1 MRKSIKLGALGAG
14 GVAALALAGAALL
27 PAGAETEPQDD
38 STAMQEQRMHGGR
51 EDHLREALADLVE
64 DGTLTQDAADAVVEA
79 LAEQGGPREDGR
91 GREGGRGGMPLDAAA
106 EALGLTAEELRE
118 ALADG
123 STLAEVAE
131 EQGVKPTELVDA
143 LVAAETE
150 RLDEAVADGR
160 LTQDEADDRAEML
173 EERLTE
179 QVEQGFAGR
188 GGPGGEAPGE
198 GRPGDRDRAGEGPQG
213 STESPIA
220 PAPSGEKSA

>member
-38 STAMQEQRMHGGR
+38 GTAMQEQRMHGGR

-79 LAEQGGPREDGR
+79 LAEQGGPHGDGR
-91 GREGGRGGMPLDAAA
+91 GGEGHRGGMPLDAAA
-106 EALGLTAEELRE
+106 ETLGLTAEELRE

-143 LVAAETE
+143 LVTAETE

-160 LTQDEADDRAEML
+160 LAQEEADDRAEML

-198 GRPGDRDRAGEGPQG
+198 GRPGDRDRSGEGPQG
-213 STESPIA
+213 STESPSD